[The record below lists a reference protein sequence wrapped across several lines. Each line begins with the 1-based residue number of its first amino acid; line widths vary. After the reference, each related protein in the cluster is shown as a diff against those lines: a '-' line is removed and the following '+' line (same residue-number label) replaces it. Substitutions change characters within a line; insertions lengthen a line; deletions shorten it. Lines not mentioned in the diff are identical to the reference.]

1 MVQAVQRMVRTIAH
15 RGPDAERIWTD
26 ARGRCVLGHRRL
38 SIIDTSNAGLQP
50 MSGCERRWII
60 CFNGEIYNYLQ
71 VRPQLQ
77 AAGVQFRGRTDTEVL
92 LEAIAHWGT
101 NALDRI
107 DGQFAFA
114 AFDTFTGE
122 LLLARDP
129 FGEKPLYFTHLPDG
143 TVAFASELQALE
155 LLPGFDALV
164 DVDAV
169 AEMLTFQ
176 YIGAPRSIYRSVQ
189 KLPPGHWMKISPSG
203 QTQLRRY
210 FQFRPGLSG
219 FSDQPLSRLAD
230 ELEDILLR
238 SIGRRMIADVPL
250 GAFLSGGV
258 DSSTV
263 CGLVRRKLSRPL
275 MTFSTGF
282 KDAPESEH
290 LVARQFAK
298 HLGTEHHEEILSPNA
313 SEFLNG
319 IGNILDEPN
328 GDSSCLPTY
337 LLSAFARRHV
347 TVAISGDGGDEMFG
361 GYGRYFAT
369 LDDLAAHEG
378 GSLPG
383 WTPGSVY
390 YGNRILVGDER
401 HVQDLLGY
409 LPNGFS
415 AHLGRLRRELD
426 EAQRRLIYEMRRTD
440 VDNYLPGAVLPKV
453 DRMSMQHSLEV
464 RTPFLNVEL
473 ARFAERLPAHL
484 LVDQGRGKVL
494 LRELAYRYL
503 PRELVDL
510 PKQGFGL
517 PMSDWA
523 RTELLDV
530 ASRLLESEDS
540 HLLAALGRE
549 RIANLM
555 DRQRSPGG
563 FSPYQIW
570 AIAVLESWLRHHPA
584 KLPDLHAE
592 SVSAPNTIAP
602 PARDESVEHEKFALH
617 GFGLGGTVF
626 LVVRLGSNRNSHP
639 MIDSMS
645 PDIINR
651 AIDCL
656 SEPLDPSEPFASEL
670 TIPDWGERLA
680 PDDTARLNALRNAT
694 LLFVDRDAARFCDYF
709 ECDKFMK
716 LGIKLLVFADPFGPG
731 ELIELTLR
739 DMSAWSRMRS
749 FVRLFPQRTVFISN
763 WRLFRA
769 LKPVRFAKAQEGYF
783 HSPPLSG
790 VDPVA
795 NQELSSTFMVFEG
808 LRQLP
813 PIPTSHH
820 DVAAKGRGRYSIY
833 NRILFFS
840 PTSER
845 HLKRTPYWVVRNNG
859 MNDEFLPISLRREHH
874 GNRPRANIKGVIN
887 KPAPRCHLE
896 TGDPIVVFTHALPPG
911 GAERQWVY
919 LAQGLRTLGYRV
931 TFVTYDP
938 LTADNSHYVP
948 LLEQSNIPHMDAASF
963 SAVEQIRKW
972 ISARLPSE
980 RLGIEE
986 LPFPEKAKVLGLTI
1000 AFLSIKPKVV
1010 FAQLDQPNILAGFA
1024 GLLADVPR
1032 IVLSFRNYNP
1042 TNFPYLYNDWY
1053 LPGYRFLSSSR
1064 RIVFSGNSH
1073 DANRDYARW
1082 IGIDPERISWIP
1094 NAVDPDVFPVPHEG
1108 EVEKVRSE
1116 LAITPDTPVLLGVFR
1131 LSPEKAPLTFV
1142 ETCARTAA
1150 EIPDLRIL
1158 VAGVGPMQGAMEA
1171 AFANSGISSR
1181 VRFLGR
1187 RDDINVLMRLA
1198 SVLLLTSAK
1207 EGMPN
1212 VLLEAQLMGTPVV
1225 ATRTGGTVDTV
1236 IDGAT
1241 AVLCPIGDTAAL
1253 AGACTRI
1260 LRNPSLGRKMGTA
1273 GRSHVLTTFP
1283 KAELANRHLQL
1294 LQQGGVDA
1302 SEDVVAAA
1310 AE

>member
-50 MSGCERRWII
+50 MSGCERRWIM
-60 CFNGEIYNYLQ
+60 CFNGEIYNYLE

-77 AAGVQFRGRTDTEVL
+77 AAGVRFRGRTDTEVL

-101 NALDRI
+101 NAFDRI

-155 LLPGFDALV
+155 LLPGFDAVV

-176 YIGAPRSIYRSVQ
+176 YVGAPRSIYRSVQ
-189 KLPPGHWMKISPSG
+189 KLPPGHWMKITPSG

-210 FQFRPGLSG
+210 FQFQPGLSG
-219 FSDQPLSRLAD
+219 FSDQPISRLAD

-238 SIGRRMIADVPL
+238 SISRRMIADVPL

-263 CGLVRRKLSRPL
+263 CGLVRRKLARPL

-282 KDAPESEH
+282 KGAPESEH
-290 LVARQFAK
+290 FIARKFAK

-313 SEFLNG
+313 SEFLSG

-369 LDDLAAHEG
+369 LDDLTAHED

-415 AHLGRLRRELD
+415 AHLRRLRRELD
-426 EAQRRLIYEMRRTD
+426 EARHRLVYEMRRTD
-440 VDNYLPGAVLPKV
+440 VDNYMPGAVLAKV
-453 DRMSMQHSLEV
+453 DRMSMRHSLEV

-473 ARFAERLPAHL
+473 ARFAERLPAEIL
-484 LVDQGRGKVL
+484 INRGKGKVL

-530 ASRLLESEDS
+530 SSRLLESEDS
-540 HLLAALGRE
+540 RLLAALGAE
-549 RIANLM
+549 RMAKLM
-555 DRQRSPGG
+555 DRQRTPGG

-570 AIAVLESWLRHHPA
+570 AVAVLESWLRHHPA
-584 KLPDLHAE
+584 KLPDLRTEA
-592 SVSAPNTIAP
+592 VPAGSAIAS
-602 PARDESVEHEKFALH
+602 PAKDRTVEHERFALH
-617 GFGLGGTVF
+617 ALGLGRSVF
-626 LVVRLGSNRNSHP
+626 LVLRLGSNPNSYP
-639 MIDSMS
+639 TIDSMS
-645 PDIINR
+645 ADIMNR

-656 SEPLDPSEPFASEL
+656 SEPLDPIEPFSLEL
-670 TIPDWGERLA
+670 MIPDWGERLA
-680 PDDTARLNALRNAT
+680 PGDTARLDALRNAT
-694 LLFVDRDAARFCDYF
+694 LLFIDHDAARFCDYF

-716 LGIKLLVFADPFGPG
+716 LGVKSLVFADPFAPG

-739 DMSAWSRMRS
+739 NMNAWGRMRS
-749 FVRLFPQRTVFISN
+749 FARLFPQRTALISN

-769 LKPVRFAKAQEGYF
+769 LKPVRFGKAQEGYF
-783 HSPPLSG
+783 HSPPLAT
-790 VDPVA
+790 VDAVT
-795 NQELSSTFMVFEG
+795 NQELSSTFAVFEG

-813 PIPTSHH
+813 PIPTSHC
-820 DVAAKGRGRYSIY
+820 DVAQRGRGRYSVY
-833 NRILFFS
+833 NQILFFS
-840 PTSER
+840 PTSEHR
-845 HLKRTPYWVVRNNG
+845 LKRTPYWVVRNNG
-859 MNDEFLPISLRREHH
+859 KNGKFLPLSRRTDHH
-874 GNRPRANIKGVIN
+874 GNRPRADIKDIVD
-887 KPAPRCHLE
+887 KPAPRFHLE
-896 TGDPIVVFTHALPPG
+896 KGDPIVVFTHALPPG

-919 LAQGLRTLGYRV
+919 LAQGLRELGYRV
-931 TFVTYDP
+931 TFVTYDK

-963 SAVEQIRKW
+963 SAVEQIRKL

-980 RLGIEE
+980 YVRIG
-986 LPFPEKAKVLGLTI
+986 LPPAERARVLGLTA

-1010 FAQLDQPNILAGFA
+1010 FAQLDHPNILAGFA
-1024 GLLADVPR
+1024 GLLTDVPR

-1042 TNFPYLYNDWY
+1042 TNFPYLHNDWY
-1053 LPGYRFLSSSR
+1053 LPGYRLLGTSP

-1073 DANRDYARW
+1073 DANRDYAQW
-1082 IGIDPERISWIP
+1082 IGIDCERISWIP
-1094 NAVDPDVFPVPHEG
+1094 NAVDPDVFPIPDED
-1108 EVEKVRSE
+1108 EVGKLRSE
-1116 LAITPDTPVLLGVFR
+1116 LGIAPGTPVLLGVFR
-1131 LSPEKAPLTFV
+1131 LSPEKDPLVFV

-1150 EIPDLRIL
+1150 KIPDLRIL

-1171 AFANSGISSR
+1171 AFADSGLSSR

-1187 RDDINVLMRLA
+1187 RGDVNVLMRLA
-1198 SVLLLTSAK
+1198 SVLLLASAK

-1236 IDGAT
+1236 IDGVT
-1241 AVLCPIGDTAAL
+1241 AVLCPIGDTTAL

-1273 GRSHVLTTFP
+1273 GRSHVLTSFP
-1283 KAELANRHLQL
+1283 KTELANRHLKL
-1294 LQQGGVDA
+1294 LPQRDVDA
-1302 SEDVVAAA
+1302 SQEVIVAAA
-1310 AE
+1310 E